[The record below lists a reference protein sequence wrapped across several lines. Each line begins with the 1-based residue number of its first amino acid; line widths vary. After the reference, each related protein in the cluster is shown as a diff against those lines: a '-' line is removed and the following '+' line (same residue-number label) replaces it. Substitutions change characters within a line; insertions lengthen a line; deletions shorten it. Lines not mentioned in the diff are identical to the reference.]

1 MNLTVCLLGHG
12 PLSDGGAC
20 LSCGATM
27 VSPVSWRH
35 EAVPARLDPV
45 ATAAPLTRLLSRVD
59 VEKAGSH
66 CVTAG
71 PATVIEDTRTG
82 ERVALHEPEPCPQC
96 GMGHDCADCQRAKLS
111 AAEDA
116 VAHLEA
122 KRVELQERVDIAEA
136 KADALEG
143 ELRFAHSRIRA
154 VAHSACTRHMLE
166 WSPEDIRKG
175 LSCTKADRCSAC
187 RCADFLD
194 GKPDTDLD
202 TALAL
207 LRSVA
212 TYSDRDDDVV
222 CASCH
227 AEPDQHDPGC
237 ALAAFLAA
245 HPVSP

>member
-1 MNLTVCLLGHG
+1 MSLTVCLLGHG

-45 ATAAPLTRLLSRVD
+45 ATAPD
-59 VEKAGSH
+59 
-66 CVTAG
+66 
-71 PATVIEDTRTG
+71 
-82 ERVALHEPEPCPQC
+82 AL
-96 GMGHDCADCQRAKLS
+96 
-111 AAEDA
+111 
-116 VAHLEA
+116 AHLEA

-143 ELRFAHSRIRA
+143 ELRFAHSMIRA

-175 LSCTKADRCSAC
+175 LSRTKADRCSAC

-207 LRSVA
+207 LRRYVA
-212 TYSDRDDDVV
+212 PLEVETEDDRG
-222 CASCH
+222 ATK
-227 AEPDQHDPGC
+227 PDAVDLE
-237 ALAAFLAA
+237 AIAFLAA